1 MIVEKSTQVGIMTKE
16 VRRERGVRV
25 GPVAEKDA
33 VRSVTEVK
41 MKKRGMKGK
50 NMRLGKKGGE
60 KWNIPVGTT
69 IKTAPVKG
77 TIILMMVGLEG

>member
-60 KWNIPVGTT
+60 KWNIHVGTT
-69 IKTAPVKG
+69 IETAPVKG